1 MGVLSAVRAL
11 VLWRELSAGHL
22 AFPAWQAFLAVLA
35 ASLLSGFGMAINL
48 GLAMHVMQDGTEDV
62 SVGMLGLYVPLGAC
76 VFWVGFLLM
85 WLMLHVAFKLCRS
98 ERRQLPVFRVAATAS
113 LAAAL
118 CSVVLLPFY
127 GTVFWGLSSWFGGR
141 ALAAA
146 APDVRVGWAT
156 AIVLVLQLVAAFV
169 AGLSAVLAV
178 LGLYALTPG
187 I

>member
-11 VLWRELSAGHL
+11 VLWRELSAGYL
-22 AFPAWQAFLAVLA
+22 AFPAWQAFLAAVA
-35 ASLLSGFGMAINL
+35 ASFLPGFGMAASL
-48 GLAMHVMQDGTEDV
+48 GLAMDIMQDGTEQM

-85 WLMLHVAFKLCRS
+85 WLMLHVAFRLCRS
-98 ERRQLPVFRVAATAS
+98 ERRQLPVFRVAARAS

-127 GTVFWGLSSWFGGR
+127 GLVFWGPSSWFGGR

-146 APDVRVGWAT
+146 APGVRAGWAT
-156 AIVLVLQLVAAFV
+156 AIVLVLQPVAAFV
-169 AGLSAVLAV
+169 ASLSAVLVV